1 MVSLQT
7 SCKEDGYNTYNMTST
22 ENADLNASLWERI
35 RQLEAIE
42 HEYLQIKKLLDDAA
56 HGEHMDKLS
65 NNIVLYTQPE
75 NRKIID
81 ANPRALE
88 FLGYTQEAIFA
99 TSIDRLEVES
109 SQQEVSVYI
118 ESSIQ
123 VYEYDC
129 LFWHREGHQLSV
141 HVRKWL
147 VEKEGQGI
155 ICYTL
160 VDKSLRTQLWHE
172 LSRREDSDYQ
182 FREKLKVL
190 NEIAIKLGQLST
202 FHDICFYGVKLG
214 IEKLGFD
221 RISLWFLNRAKT
233 LMMGTYGVDEEGN
246 IRDEW
251 DISWS
256 YLDTYTEDFVNG
268 RREPFITHDSAP
280 LYNEKSETVGYGWH
294 VSVPMLNRGEFVGFI
309 GADNFINR
317 QPLKNY
323 QPELMRLFGATIGH
337 LVARQK
343 EQETIHK
350 LSSAIEHSS
359 SMILVLSKSQEIEF
373 ANDAFCQV
381 SGYTMEE
388 TLGKSITM
396 LFKGKNLKM
405 IQSAISSG
413 ESWQGELVNQ
423 RKDGQ
428 YYETIISVSPVQPGA
443 SIEYYVIVQE
453 DISMLKQVQQNE
465 LALQLE
471 QERARLLETFVTDI
485 SHEFKTPLA
494 VINTSS
500 FILSKSD
507 DPEKRAT
514 HSDMVKIQVNN
525 LDQMLDDILEIVKIT
540 SALDLEKEPIR
551 LADFVR
557 EIVDSFLF
565 ANNGK
570 HLEWQID
577 LDSAIVVEADTQKLA
592 RIVHEILGNAVQ
604 FTPANGTIS
613 VSLHVDKK
621 QVGIRIEDTGL
632 GIAAEEI
639 GKIFDR
645 FYRVDKARSTRNTG
659 LGLSI
664 AKLLVDAHH
673 GQINVESELGKGS
686 CFEILLPL

>member
-1 MVSLQT
+1 
-7 SCKEDGYNTYNMTST
+7 MTST
-22 ENADLNASLWERI
+22 ENADLNAALLQRI

-42 HEYLQIKKLLDDAA
+42 HEYLQIEKLLDDAA
-56 HGEHMDKLS
+56 HNEHMDKLA

-75 NRKIID
+75 NGKIID

-88 FLGYTQEAIFA
+88 FLGYALEEILAISIA
-99 TSIDRLEVES
+99 TLEVES
-109 SQQEVSVYI
+109 SQGEVDIYI

-129 LFWHREGHQLSV
+129 LFWHREGHKLDV
-141 HVRKWL
+141 RVRKWL
-147 VEKEGQGI
+147 VEKEGQSM

-160 VDKSLRTQLWHE
+160 VDKSLRTKLWHE

-202 FHDICFYGVKLG
+202 FHDLCFYAVKLG

-221 RISLWFLNRAKT
+221 RISLWFLNTAKT
-233 LMMGTYGVDEEGN
+233 LMIGTYGVDEVGN

-251 DISWS
+251 KISWS
-256 YLDTYTEDFVNG
+256 YVNTYAEEFVNG
-268 RREPFITHDSAP
+268 RRQPFITHDSAP
-280 LYNEKSETVGYGWH
+280 LYNERSETVGYGWH
-294 VSVPMLNRGEFVGFI
+294 LSVPMLNRGEFVGFI
-309 GADNFINR
+309 GADNLINR

-343 EQETIHK
+343 EQDTIHK

-359 SMILVLSKSQEIEF
+359 SMILVLSKNQEIEF

-381 SGYTMEE
+381 SGYAMEAI
-388 TLGKSITM
+388 LGENIAT
-396 LFKGKNLKM
+396 LFKGNNLQQ

-413 ESWQGELVNQ
+413 ESWRGELVNQ
-423 RKDGQ
+423 KKDGQ
-428 YYETIISVSPVQPGA
+428 YYETIISVSPVQLGA
-443 SIEYYVIVQE
+443 SIENYVIVQE

-500 FILSKSD
+500 FILSKSN
-507 DPEKRAT
+507 DPKKRAT
-514 HSDMVKIQVNN
+514 HSDMIKLQVNN

-540 SALDLEKEPIR
+540 SAFDLEKEQIG
-551 LADFVR
+551 LANFVQ
-557 EIVDSFLF
+557 EVVDSFLF
-565 ANNGK
+565 ANDDK
-570 HLEWQID
+570 HLEWRVD
-577 LDSAIVVEADTQKLA
+577 LDSAIIVEADAQKLA
-592 RIVHEILGNAVQ
+592 RIVHEILENAIQ
-604 FTPANGTIS
+604 FTPAHGTIS
-613 VSLHVDKK
+613 VSLHVDET
-621 QVGIRIEDTGL
+621 QVAIKIEDTGI
-632 GIAAEEI
+632 GIAPEET

-645 FYRVDKARSTRNTG
+645 FYRVDKARSTRHTG

-673 GQINVESELGKGS
+673 GQINVESEVGKGTRV
-686 CFEILLPL
+686 EILLPLLQPS